1 MNVVLK
7 SKRFQNFGLKK
18 SLLILIILTCIFF
31 IVVGYRTYIVYQKD
45 LPSFTKLHNIEP
57 SLKTKI
63 YASNGTLLQEF
74 FNENRVL
81 TPYSKIPKHMT
92 DMVMAVEDREFMN
105 HWGVN
110 VKRIVGAMLIN
121 ITNWRIAQGA
131 STVTQQLAR
140 MLFLNRKQTLE
151 RKIKEAMTAVK
162 LERAYSKEEILQMYL
177 NEYYF
182 GWGAYGIAAAAR
194 TYFNKSVEALSVG
207 DCAFLVGL
215 FKGPSRYSAKVF
227 EDPESAVRI
236 RNRSLYSFYDWG
248 KITREEYDSLILLP
262 SGLNPQ
268 VEEPGRAPYFT
279 EVIRKYLLETY
290 GEKALYSGGLQ
301 VITTLNWDL
310 QQVVETE
317 VKKKLDSLQA
327 WLERVHKPTN
337 TTYTYAIPDTTDS
350 LADPLT
356 DSIRVYEQ
364 IQGASVSIENATGNV
379 LALIGGRSFEKTKW
393 NRAVQSLLTPG
404 SSFKPFIY
412 TAAIDN
418 GYNPADLFY
427 DNSIKLKIPG
437 APDWRPHNYDGK
449 FKGEMTLRDALRQS
463 RNLVSVKLILKIGP
477 EQAIF
482 YANKMGITTSLQP
495 YPTLAMGA
503 TEVKPIELISA
514 YTVFPNGGIKIP
526 YRFITKITDRYGNI
540 LEDNSVVQKDEVLSA
555 QTAYIMVNMMQS
567 VMQPG
572 GTGYGVRRRGFMRP
586 AGGKTGTSDNWCDN
600 WFVGYT
606 PQITTG
612 VWIGF
617 DSKISIGRS
626 QDGSRNAVPVWT
638 AIMKAAHD
646 SLPVVDFE
654 IPDGI
659 VFADVCLE
667 SGKLAT
673 DRCTKVRNEIYR
685 EENVPIESCPLHPS
699 AGLYDPNAQ
708 NETFD
713 NLTEDSTD
721 VYNF

>member
-7 SKRFQNFGLKK
+7 SKRIANFGIKK
-18 SLLILIILTCIFF
+18 SLIVLVSLICLFLVI
-31 IVVGYRTYIVYQKD
+31 VGYRTYNVYQKD

-63 YASNGTLLQEF
+63 YSADGRLLQEY

-81 TPYSKIPKHMT
+81 TPYSKIPNHMI
-92 DMVMAVEDREFMN
+92 DMVMAVEDREFLN

-110 VKRIVGAMLIN
+110 VKRIAGAMLIN
-121 ITNWRIAQGA
+121 ITSWRIAQGA

-162 LERAYSKEEILQMYL
+162 LERAYSKEEIIQMYL

-194 TYFNKSVEALSVG
+194 TYFNKSVEELNVG
-207 DCAFLVGL
+207 ECAFLVGL

-227 EDPESAVRI
+227 QNPESAVRI
-236 RNRSLYSFYDWG
+236 RNRSLYSYYDWG
-248 KITREEYDSLILLP
+248 KITKTEYDSLILLP
-262 SGLNPQ
+262 SGLNPP
-268 VEEPGRAPYFT
+268 VDEPGRAPYFT

-301 VITTLNWDL
+301 VISTLNWDL

-327 WLERVHKPTN
+327 WLERRHKLTN
-337 TTYTYAIPDTTDS
+337 PTYTYAIPDTTDS

-364 IQGASVSIENATGNV
+364 IQGASVSIDNATGNV
-379 LALIGGRSFEKTKW
+379 LALIGGKSFEQSKW

-437 APDWRPHNYDGK
+437 AP
-449 FKGEMTLRDALRQS
+449 
-463 RNLVSVKLILKIGP
+463 
-477 EQAIF
+477 
-482 YANKMGITTSLQP
+482 
-495 YPTLAMGA
+495 
-503 TEVKPIELISA
+503 
-514 YTVFPNGGIKIP
+514 
-526 YRFITKITDRYGNI
+526 
-540 LEDNSVVQKDEVLSA
+540 
-555 QTAYIMVNMMQS
+555 
-567 VMQPG
+567 
-572 GTGYGVRRRGFMRP
+572 
-586 AGGKTGTSDNWCDN
+586 
-600 WFVGYT
+600 
-606 PQITTG
+606 
-612 VWIGF
+612 
-617 DSKISIGRS
+617 
-626 QDGSRNAVPVWT
+626 
-638 AIMKAAHD
+638 
-646 SLPVVDFE
+646 
-654 IPDGI
+654 
-659 VFADVCLE
+659 
-667 SGKLAT
+667 
-673 DRCTKVRNEIYR
+673 
-685 EENVPIESCPLHPS
+685 
-699 AGLYDPNAQ
+699 
-708 NETFD
+708 
-713 NLTEDSTD
+713 
-721 VYNF
+721 